1 MYKLITVSHALKIV
15 EILGCKKCEKQI
27 ERVCP
32 SDCEVLQIKY
42 KLAEADAD
50 AVLAAIDVRLI

>member
-1 MYKLITVSHALKIV
+1 MDKLITVSHALKIV